1 MHAGNHQPSWPT
13 IPQILSAKID
23 RNTEGREEGNLLLC
37 NYIWGSAD
45 HCVMGVQLISQL
57 IAEINEVSKPFAKK
71 FLNKRSKTIQPFR
84 DIRLFS
90 IFQLSCTL
98 LRTALGNVQTLSFA
112 DERVHALM
120 TRVLQLA
127 QRCLIFNSR
136 ETASDESGDEMVI
149 VKIPTSWRPAFLDM
163 STVQLFFDLYA
174 HLPATLSSMTLTC
187 LVQLASVRRDIF
199 SINEERVRFL
209 SQLTNGVRNMLKNPQ
224 DLSHPSNY
232 HQFCRL
238 VLRLKRN
245 YQIDELVSVEDY
257 SDAIQLIAQFTKDF
271 AHKWQSASKSICCLL
286 SFWHN
291 MVYCS
296 HFMLSKRPHLLE
308 IYTHEIVKVYISFY
322 LESASVVQH
331 EGLEDPLDDVSV
343 IQPQLQMLLSIGRY
357 EYSRTYELLVQ
368 VFGQTAQHYQQVI
381 TAHLNHEFQ
390 QHSMED
396 IAVLEGQLTW
406 LVYMIISAI
415 DRRSLSASSDDADAM
430 DGDLVCRVLQ
440 LMNFTDP
447 CLPGRGCKKWE
458 LALIA
463 LFQKLLRTYV
473 SGQIHETSGF
483 YGCLS
488 QTLGINDESKILAV
502 FMQKI
507 IVNLKHWSHCE
518 QLLHKTLRLM
528 LDITVGH
535 EQAMKLARLD
545 AVQVMLNNHTSEQF
559 PFLAIGE
566 PVQVMRHRTSFYT
579 CLGRLLILDLGEDE
593 EKFIQFMIPIT
604 SALDNVKQLLAQAD
618 TPVFRAEEA
627 KKELIG
633 LARDLRGLAHG
644 LDSPISCMMFFYWI
658 YPTCTAIMIQ
668 SMEIWHHDP
677 QVTTPVLKLFAEI
690 IHRSSKLQ
698 FHASSSNGILLFQEA
713 SKILSTY
720 GSGVLAQSDSIPKDQ
735 IYPMRLKGISI
746 CFSMLKLALYQD
758 IWSGGRLRQFGGD
771 MLATAFCT
779 FANLLP
785 CIPLS
790 DLQVHRYL
798 SLDYHSVL
806 VIMTRDHLNFIV
818 TLEPNVLLY
827 ILSSSSEGLSDTETC
842 SSCCLILDHLFSY
855 LYKCLHHETGE
866 MDTMNLENDTL
877 VKLVQ
882 EQPSILHQILTTTLE
897 ICMSEEFT
905 FTELISQP
913 LLPLIL
919 LNREYFGQLRKPII
933 SRYTPERQAAVARW
947 LDGLMEGI
955 EPNLLSSNRCN
966 CVLPAELERRHN
978 YHSSCLHELQPLQEE
993 IRSDLV

>member
-1 MHAGNHQPSWPT
+1 
-13 IPQILSAKID
+13 
-23 RNTEGREEGNLLLC
+23 
-37 NYIWGSAD
+37 
-45 HCVMGVQLISQL
+45 MGVQLISQL

-430 DGDLVCRVLQ
+430 DGDLVC
-440 LMNFTDP
+440 
-447 CLPGRGCKKWE
+447 
-458 LALIA
+458 
-463 LFQKLLRTYV
+463 
-473 SGQIHETSGF
+473 S
-483 YGCLS
+483 
-488 QTLGINDESKILAV
+488 
-502 FMQKI
+502 

-618 TPVFRAEEA
+618 TPMFRAEEA

-790 DLQVHRYL
+790 DLQV
-798 SLDYHSVL
+798 
-806 VIMTRDHLNFIV
+806 
-818 TLEPNVLLY
+818 
-827 ILSSSSEGLSDTETC
+827 
-842 SSCCLILDHLFSY
+842 
-855 LYKCLHHETGE
+855 GE

-955 EPNLLSSNRCN
+955 EPNLLSSNRCK
-966 CVLPAELERRHN
+966 
-978 YHSSCLHELQPLQEE
+978 
-993 IRSDLV
+993 